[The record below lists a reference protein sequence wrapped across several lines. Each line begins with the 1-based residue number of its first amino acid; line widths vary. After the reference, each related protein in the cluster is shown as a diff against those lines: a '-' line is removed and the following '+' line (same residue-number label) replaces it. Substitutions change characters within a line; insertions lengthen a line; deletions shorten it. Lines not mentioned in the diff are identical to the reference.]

1 MDSVF
6 GIEKSK
12 AEQCMEYFSQ
22 FSCMHEDILNG
33 DEISIKVDIV
43 EEWIVCSNN

>member
-12 AEQCMEYFSQ
+12 AEQCMEYFRQ
-22 FSCMHEDILNG
+22 FSCMHEDILSG
-33 DEISIKVDIV
+33 DEISVRVDIM
-43 EEWIVCSNN
+43 EEWNVCSNN

>member
-12 AEQCMEYFSQ
+12 AKRCMEHFSEY
-22 FSCMHEDILNG
+22 SCRHEDILNG
-33 DEISIKVDIV
+33 DEITIKIDIV
-43 EEWIVCSNN
+43 EEWSVCSNN